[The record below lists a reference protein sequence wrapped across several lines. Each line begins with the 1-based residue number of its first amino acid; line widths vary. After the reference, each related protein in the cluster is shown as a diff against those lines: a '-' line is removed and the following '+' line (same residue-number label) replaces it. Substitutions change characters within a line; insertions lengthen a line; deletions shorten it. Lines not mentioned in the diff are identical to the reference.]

1 MNPIRLVIH
10 ASQDKKIPANYKKYL
25 LNQLKDELDLKN
37 IPLELI
43 LGKLITHI
51 KKINKLSQRQ
61 IKKRKRL
68 ISFTK
73 KKKKI
78 TYLIY
83 LSI

>member
-43 LGKLITHI
+43 FRKADNPY

-73 KKKKI
+73 KRKK
-78 TYLIY
+78 
-83 LSI
+83 